1 MKKIRVEDSVGHV
14 LAHDLTKIVPGEFKG
29 CRFKKGH
36 IIQEEDIPELLNMG
50 KEHIYVLE
58 LGPQDVHEDE
68 AALRIARAAAGR
80 DNTGLKMGEPS
91 EGRVNIVAQ
100 CAGLLKINMPALK
113 AINQVPDVI
122 LATLHNN
129 YPVQAGQVVAGTRV
143 IPLVTK
149 EEYVARVEDICRKA
163 GGILQVL
170 PYRGLRVGIIT
181 TGSEIYKG
189 RIKDAFTPVV
199 KAKIA
204 QYGCQVEEEKIV
216 PDDATLISQVIKD
229 MVGRGLELILVTGGM
244 SVDPDDVTPQGI
256 RLTGAEV
263 VTYGA
268 PVLPGAM
275 FMLAYLE
282 DVLLMGLPA
291 CVMYYRAT
299 IFDLVLPRLLAGER
313 LNKEDIA
320 GLAAGGLC
328 LGCKE
333 CRYPVCPFGKGGPS

>member
-1 MKKIRVEDSVGHV
+1 MKRIRVEESVGCV

-68 AALRIARAAAGR
+68 AALRLARAAVGWESI
-80 DNTGLKMGEPS
+80 GLKIGEPS
-91 EGRVNIVAQ
+91 EGRVNVIAEYP
-100 CAGLLKINMPALK
+100 GLLKVNLSALK
-113 AINQVPDVI
+113 AINQIPEVI

-129 YPVQAGQVVAGTRV
+129 YPVQGGQTVAGTRI
-143 IPLVTK
+143 IPVVTK
-149 EEYVARVEDICRKA
+149 EEYVARAEEICRAA
-163 GGILQVL
+163 GGILKIL
-170 PYRGLRVGIIT
+170 PYRSLRVGIIT
-181 TGSEIYKG
+181 TGNEVYKG
-189 RIKDAFTPVV
+189 RIKDAFGPVV
-199 KAKIA
+199 KAKIV
-204 QYGCQVEEEKIV
+204 QYGCRVEEEKIV
-216 PDDATLISQVIKD
+216 PDDAMLISQAIKD

-244 SVDPDDVTPQGI
+244 SVDPDDVTPLGI

-275 FMLAYLE
+275 FMLAYLK
-282 DVLLMGLPA
+282 DVPLMGLPA

-299 IFDLVLPRLLAGER
+299 IFDLVLPRILAGER
-313 LNKEDIA
+313 LTKADIA
-320 GLAAGGLC
+320 GFAAGGLC

-333 CRYPVCPFGKGGPS
+333 CRYPACPFGKGELS

>member
-1 MKKIRVEDSVGHV
+1 MKKIKVEDSIGYV

-58 LGPQDVHEDE
+58 LSPQDVHEDE
-68 AALRIARAAAGR
+68 AALRLARAAVGWE
-80 DNTGLKMGEPS
+80 NTGLKIGEPS
-91 EGRVNIVAQ
+91 EGRVNVVAEYP
-100 CAGLLKINMPALK
+100 GLLKVNLSALK
-113 AINQVPDVI
+113 AINQIPDVI

-129 YPVQAGQVVAGTRV
+129 YPVQGGQVVAGTRV

-149 EEYVARVEDICRKA
+149 EEYVARAEDICRAA
-163 GGILQVL
+163 GGILKIA
-170 PYRGLRVGIIT
+170 PYRRLRVGVVT
-181 TGSEIYKG
+181 TGNEVYKG
-189 RIKDAFTPVV
+189 RIKDAFGPVV
-199 KAKIA
+199 KAKIV

-216 PDDATLISQVIKD
+216 PDDAVIISQAIRE
-229 MVGRGLELILVTGGM
+229 MVDRGLELILITGGM
-244 SVDPDDVTPQGI
+244 SVDPDDVTPLGI

-263 VTYGA
+263 IAYGA

-282 DVLLMGLPA
+282 SVPLMGLPA

-299 IFDLVLPRLLAGER
+299 IFDLVLPRILAGER
-313 LNKEDIA
+313 LTQADIA
-320 GLAAGGLC
+320 DLAAGGLC
-328 LGCKE
+328 LGCQE
-333 CRYPVCPFGKGGPS
+333 CRYPVCPFGKGGLS